1 MIGDRLKEVRKYIF
15 RDTQKQLARKLHVT
29 LSTIQSWE
37 QEKSSPNHEMLI
49 AICKEYGV
57 TSDYLLGLSATDPVF
72 EKQAEVQLSPEN
84 YILLKQFE
92 AFLLHNQKNKNKKHC
107 RSRR

>member
-15 RDTQKQLARKLHVT
+15 RDTQEDLAQKLHVT

-57 TSDYLLGLSATDPVF
+57 TSDYLLGLSSTDPVF
-72 EKQAEVQLSPEN
+72 EKQAETKLSPEN
-84 YILLKQFE
+84 YILLKRFE
-92 AFLLHNQKNKNKKHC
+92 AFLLQEQKSGNK
-107 RSRR
+107 RGR

>member
-15 RDTQKQLARKLHVT
+15 RDTQEELAQKLHVT

-37 QEKSSPNHEMLI
+37 QGKSSPNHDMLV

-72 EKQAEVQLSPEN
+72 EKQAEVRLSPDN
-84 YILLKQFE
+84 YMLLKRFE
-92 AFLLHNQKNKNKKHC
+92 AFLLHEQKTGNKK
-107 RSRR
+107 SR